1 MWRCAECGERI
12 TDHGPQAGDEQG
24 PSSCPRRTVVTLAE
38 HRLADLVNTMDP
50 KLVAEPQRP
59 DVVLAFIVRTGG

>member
-1 MWRCAECGERI
+1 
-12 TDHGPQAGDEQG
+12 
-24 PSSCPRRTVVTLAE
+24 
-38 HRLADLVNTMDP
+38 MDP